1 MRGQAS
7 GVMASAA
14 RALWTSA
21 LISASRTAPGRSRA
35 RFDRGSVVE
44 EQLIQDAASG
54 LNDPVYEREIS
65 ISCQEGN
72 WIETKVTLIS
82 VTRSAAYCCGVPPWL
97 WSMCFVT
104 MPVSIKC
111 IRT

>member
-21 LISASRTAPGRSRA
+21 LISASRTAPGRSRP
-35 RFDRGSVVE
+35 RFDSGSVVE
-44 EQLIQDAASG
+44 EQLIQEAASD
-54 LNDPVYEREIS
+54 LNDPVYEWEIS

-72 WIETKVTLIS
+72 CIGTKVTLIS
-82 VTRSAAYCCGVPPWL
+82 ATRSVAYCSEVPP
-97 WSMCFVT
+97 
-104 MPVSIKC
+104 
-111 IRT
+111 